1 MSAAHRYRQLP
12 STARSIG
19 FELQT
24 PGEVD
29 VQSIDRGEIVVR
41 CRERNADGKT
51 VGELDVALFRAALV
65 IDRDGILEEK
75 VSSVAGD
82 VAQPGARVLPA
93 VPVSLPGASGFRAGV
108 ELARQ
113 PLPYVYVFA
122 IAPHDLGV
130 DGGLLVTV
138 RCALPEW
145 PAADAILKSLRIL
158 GRRGTA
164 NDSHDD
170 EPHELPLPPLLGKR
184 GG

>member
-1 MSAAHRYRQLP
+1 VSAATRYRQLP

-24 PGEVD
+24 PSEVD
-29 VQSIDRGEIVVR
+29 VQSVERGDVVVR
-41 CRERNADGKT
+41 CRERGADGKT
-51 VGELDVALFRAALV
+51 VGELDVAMFRAALV

-75 VSSVAGD
+75 VSAVAGD
-82 VAQPGARVLPA
+82 VAPPGARVLPA
-93 VPVSLPGASGFRAGV
+93 VRIELPGASGYRAGV

-138 RCALPEW
+138 RCASPDW

-158 GRRGTA
+158 GRRGASA
-164 NDSHDD
+164 NDSHD
-170 EPHELPLPPLLGKR
+170 EPSELPLPPILAKR
-184 GG
+184 D